1 MRMRTTTPSC
11 KWVASKAIPILR
23 VEPNIRATDLK
34 KRLDI
39 DHKCDIAYDT
49 VWRGKEKA
57 LDVVYGK
64 WSDSFELLFNW
75 KAEVMKRSPGSV
87 VEIDVL
93 EVDGQ
98 VYFHRFF
105 CALKLCIDGFLEG
118 CRPHLSID
126 ATALNGRWNGHLA
139 AAVGVDGH
147 NWMYPVAYGFIAS
160 ETTDNWTWFMEQLK
174 KAIGDPPLLAICSDA
189 CKGLEKAVGSVFPN
203 AEQRECFYHLV
214 KNFQKRFRGF
224 GQIYPA
230 ARAYTEE
237 IFYDNLAKMVSESP
251 QAMQWLHANHKFLWY
266 RCGFNPKISVT
277 T

>member
-11 KWVASKAIPILR
+11 RWVASKAIPILR
-23 VEPNIRATDLK
+23 VEPNIRAKDLK
-34 KRLDI
+34 KRLDT

-49 VWRGKEKA
+49 VWWGKERA

-64 WSDSFELLFNW
+64 RSGSFELFFSW

-87 VEIDVL
+87 AEIDLL

-105 CALKLCIDGFLEG
+105 CALKPCIDGFLEG
-118 CRPHLSID
+118 CRPHLSIG
-126 ATALNGRWNGHLA
+126 ATTLNGRWNGHLA
-139 AAVGVDGH
+139 VAIGVDDH
-147 NWMYPVAYGFIAS
+147 NWMYLVAYAFIAS
-160 ETTDNWTWFMEQLK
+160 ETTDNWTWFMQQLK

-214 KNFQKRFRGF
+214 KNF
-224 GQIYPA
+224 
-230 ARAYTEE
+230 
-237 IFYDNLAKMVSESP
+237 
-251 QAMQWLHANHKFLWY
+251 
-266 RCGFNPKISVT
+266 
-277 T
+277 